1 MKTFML
7 LFMLLPQL
15 SLLVI
20 FAFTPYFTRKTE
32 SFGVSIPKDVYHL
45 PQVASI
51 RSRYKNNVLI
61 TGILLLVAAFI
72 LILLDQTQ
80 RTEILISLNIVVQL
94 VLGGVFYLSGH
105 KKMKALKS
113 ESNWTQDKK
122 QVTVIDTDFRSK
134 KMLVSPLWF
143 LLYGIVIS
151 FTAALTV
158 IFYDRMPHRLPMQFD
173 FITGEITS
181 WANKSILSV
190 FWPLITQISITAL
203 LIFVY
208 WIIRK
213 SKQQIEADNPEISMK
228 QNKMFRYKWSAFT
241 VITGLALITI
251 FMFIPLSHAGF
262 VDYVSF
268 SIVSAVLTIGIIVYA
283 IILSVKTG
291 QGGSRIKIGQGKG
304 SDFIN
309 RDDDKYWKMGVFYYN
324 PDDPTLF
331 IEKRFGIGWT
341 CNFARPLS
349 WVFII
354 GLLVFVTISIIASSY
369 MTK

>member
-45 PQVASI
+45 PQVVSI

-61 TGILLLVAAFI
+61 TGILLLAAAFI
-72 LILLDQTQ
+72 LILLDQTEK
-80 RTEILISLNIVVQL
+80 TEILISLSIVVQL

-158 IFYDRMPHRLPMQFD
+158 IFYDRMPDRLPMQFN
-173 FITGEITS
+173 ITGEITR
-181 WANKSILSV
+181 WAGKSLLSV
-190 FWPLITQISITAL
+190 SWPLIIQIFITVL

-213 SKQQIEADNPEISMK
+213 SKQQIEAENPEISMK
-228 QNKMFRYKWSAFT
+228 QNQMFRYKWSAFI

-262 VDYVSF
+262 VGYASF

-291 QGGSRIKIGQGKG
+291 QGGSRIKIGQDKE

-324 PDDPTLF
+324 PDDPALF